1 MLGRLLWSDIR
12 NHKLLMNTLS
22 SLNREGTTILM
33 VTHDSRM
40 ASRCGRILYLLDGQ
54 IRGELLLA
62 DCPESSMKQREE
74 KVNRWLTKMQW

>member
-1 MLGRLLWSDIR
+1 
-12 NHKLLMNTLS
+12 MNALT

-54 IRGELLLA
+54 IRGELILEDGLE
-62 DCPESSMKQREE
+62 DSLKQREE
-74 KVNRWLTKMQW
+74 KVNRWLAKMEW